1 MSKKIRE
8 LQQKIAA
15 KLAEATGFAE
25 GESPDYDK
33 AKAALDELDSLQADL
48 QKAQDVQKRLE
59 LAAVPQD
66 QAPSDPA
73 PYTTLDVHTPPAY
86 APLSAEAKA
95 FCKALRDRAAGK
107 ALSEGV
113 PADGGLTVPSD
124 VQTQIN
130 HWVEA
135 HAELLPLIDT
145 VHVTAP
151 TGSRVYQKRSQCQ
164 GFAKV
169 AENGRI
175 PAGAGP
181 KFEQQTYAVEKYAQ
195 YLAITNELVRDSDAN
210 MLAELTAWLGR
221 ETVATDNREILA
233 LIKTLTPAAI
243 ANLDDIKNALNVTL
257 GLYAG
262 NCRIVT
268 NNDGLQW
275 LDTIKDNDGK
285 YLLSRNPQ
293 DPMRLQL
300 AAGATVYPLTVV
312 PNAILATEA
321 GKIPMIMGDFKE
333 FARKYD
339 LQKLSI
345 TPSDIATV
353 GTGEDQI
360 NAYEMDLTLLRG
372 ILRACYKI
380 KDADA
385 VVNGQITVA

>member
-8 LQQKIAA
+8 LQQQITA
-15 KLAEATGFAE
+15 KLAEATGYAE
-25 GESPDYDK
+25 GETPDYDK
-33 AKAALDELDSLQADL
+33 AKTALDELDGLQAEL
-48 QKAQDVQKRLE
+48 QKAQDVQKRLGQ
-59 LAAVPQD
+59 AAVPQE
-66 QAPSDPA
+66 QAPNDPA
-73 PYTTLDVHTPPAY
+73 PYHTADVPTPPAS
-86 APLSAEAKA
+86 APLSAAAKA
-95 FCKALRDRAAGK
+95 FCKALRDRASGK

-145 VHVTAP
+145 VRVTAP
-151 TGSRVYQKRSQCQ
+151 TGSRVYQKRAQCQ

-181 KFEQQTYAVEKYAQ
+181 KFEQQTYSVDKYAQ
-195 YLAITNELVRDSDAN
+195 YLAVTNELVRDSDAN
-210 MLAELTAWLGR
+210 LLGELTAWLGR

-233 LIKTLTPAAI
+233 LVKTQTPVAI
-243 ANLDDIKNALNVTL
+243 ANLDDIKKALNVTL
-257 GLYAG
+257 GLYAA

-275 LDTIKDNDGK
+275 LDTLKDNDGK

-293 DPMRLQL
+293 NPMQLQL
-300 AAGATVYPLTVV
+300 AAGATVYPLMVV
-312 PNAILATEA
+312 PNAILPTET

-333 FARKYD
+333 FARKYY
-339 LQKLSI
+339 LQELSI
-345 TPSDIATV
+345 TPSDIASV
-353 GTGEDQI
+353 GSGEDQI

-385 VVNGQITVA
+385 VVYGQIAAA